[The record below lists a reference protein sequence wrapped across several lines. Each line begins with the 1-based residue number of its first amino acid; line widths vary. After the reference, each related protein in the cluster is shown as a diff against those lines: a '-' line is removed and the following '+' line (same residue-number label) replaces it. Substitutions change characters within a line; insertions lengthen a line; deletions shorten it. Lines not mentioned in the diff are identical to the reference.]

1 MGRLFGTD
9 GVRGVANSE
18 LTCEMAMNIGRA
30 AAMVLTDDDRRHPR
44 VLIGKDTRKSSDML
58 EAAITAGLCSVGANV
73 IQLGVVPTPAVAYL
87 VGKYK
92 ADAGVVLTASHNP
105 CEFNGIKIFSG
116 DGYKLP
122 DALEEQIEA
131 IVLDHVDTPP
141 VPVGGSL
148 GSVSAAPNAVR
159 DYVDHVKST
168 VAFSLDGLRVAI
180 DCANGASSR
189 TAELLFTELGAQVEM
204 LFDKPDGVNV
214 NDKCGSTHMEALME
228 YVKTHDVDAGIAFDG
243 DADRCLAV
251 DENGNFVDGD
261 FIMAICAADMKSR
274 GKLAKST
281 VVGTIMTNMG
291 FNRFCDENGMKF
303 AATKVGDRYVL
314 EEMLLE
320 GYNFGGEQSGHVIFL
335 DFATTGDGQMTAAQ
349 LLSIM
354 RRRQA
359 KLSSLATIMQRYPQ
373 VMVNVT
379 TSPEGKL
386 RFYTDSEVKESIEK
400 AKTALGGTGRIIV
413 RPSGTEPLLRVMVEG
428 ENEEQISTLAN
439 QVADVLRTR
448 LS

>member
-30 AAMVLTDDDRRHPR
+30 AAMVLTNEDRRHPR

-131 IVLDHVDTPP
+131 IVLDHAATPP
-141 VPVGGSL
+141 TPVGGDL
-148 GSVSAAPNAVR
+148 GTVSAAPDAVR

-168 VAFSLDGLRVAI
+168 VPFSLDGLHIAI

-189 TAELLFTELGAQVEM
+189 TAELLFTELGAQVDM

-228 YVKTHDVDAGIAFDG
+228 YVRTHDVDAGIAFDG

-251 DENGNFVDGD
+251 DEHGNFVDGD

-291 FNRFCDENGMKF
+291 FNRFCAENDMKF
-303 AATKVGDRYVL
+303 SATKVGDRYVL

-335 DFATTGDGQMTAAQ
+335 DFATTGDGQLTAAH
-349 LLSIM
+349 LLSLM
-354 RRRQA
+354 RRREA
-359 KLSSLATIMQRYPQ
+359 KLSSLATIMQRFPQ

-379 TSPEGKL
+379 TSPEGKP
-386 RFYTDSEVKESIEK
+386 RFYTDDEVKESIEK
-400 AKTALGGTGRIIV
+400 VKAALGDSGRIIV

-428 ENEEQISTLAN
+428 EDEEQINALAN
-439 QVADVLRTR
+439 EVADVVRRR